1 MMIEKYKDNITG
13 KNEDIKLNYPLNLL
27 TANTIIG
34 DKVKNYSDENMGI
47 IHDIMLDIHT
57 GKIEYF
63 IIEFGG
69 FLGIGEKFFAIPFY
83 LLKVDLNEKLFRFD
97 ENRQNLLKAPVFDK
111 NHWPKTNVHNKDFVT
126 LNWSFWENPTGEE

>member
-97 ENRQNLLKAPVFDK
+97 DNRQTLLKAPGFDK
-111 NHWPKTNVHNKDFVT
+111 NHWPKTNEHNKDFVT